1 MKIVTNKFFWVSVLV
16 LLMVSLPLSTY
27 ANPQKM
33 KYKDYLVE
41 LERWKAREQAART
54 SIADEQAKIDALK
67 KQIDDVN
74 GKIDNT
80 WNEIFS
86 LLGITRQDYEKF
98 QQDLTNLESKV
109 HSLQALTPEQ
119 LYQRKSEIDDADKT
133 LQGLFKSPC
142 ALIPRMER
150 RLNALQRD
158 IEALKARVPAPKS
171 DIYTVVRGDCL
182 WRIAAKPKIYNDP
195 YKWLRI
201 WSANLD
207 KISNP
212 NLIYPGQNFTILRE
226 IDSRTQYIVVRG
238 DFLKK
243 IAGYPQ
249 IYGDPFQWKKIY
261 EANKRMIK
269 DPHVIYP
276 EMILAIP
283 R

>member
-1 MKIVTNKFFWVSVLV
+1 
-16 LLMVSLPLSTY
+16 
-27 ANPQKM
+27 
-33 KYKDYLVE
+33 
-41 LERWKAREQAART
+41 
-54 SIADEQAKIDALK
+54 
-67 KQIDDVN
+67 
-74 GKIDNT
+74 
-80 WNEIFS
+80 
-86 LLGITRQDYEKF
+86 
-98 QQDLTNLESKV
+98 
-109 HSLQALTPEQ
+109 
-119 LYQRKSEIDDADKT
+119 
-133 LQGLFKSPC
+133 
-142 ALIPRMER
+142 
-150 RLNALQRD
+150 
-158 IEALKARVPAPKS
+158 
-171 DIYTVVRGDCL
+171 VVRGDCL

>member
-1 MKIVTNKFFWVSVLV
+1 MKMVTNRFFWVSVLV
-16 LLMVSLPLSTY
+16 LLMVLLPLSTY

-54 SIADEQAKIDALK
+54 SIADEQVIIDNLK
-67 KQIDDVN
+67 KQIQDTDTQ
-74 GKIDNT
+74 IDKT
-80 WNEIFS
+80 WDEIFA
-86 LLGITRQDYEKF
+86 LLGITRADYEKF
-98 QQDLTNLESKV
+98 QKELSDLESKV
-109 HSLQALTPEQ
+109 RSLQALTPEQ
-119 LYQRKSEIDDADKT
+119 LYQRKAEVDEADNT
-133 LQGLFKSPC
+133 LQRLFKSPC
-142 ALIPRMER
+142 ALIPRIER

-158 IEALKARVPAPKS
+158 IGALKARIPAPKS
-171 DIYTVVRGDCL
+171 EIYSVVRGDCL

-212 NLIYPGQNFTILRE
+212 DLIYPGQNFTILRD

-249 IYGDPFQWKKIY
+249 IYGDPFQWKRIY

-269 DPHVIYP
+269 DPGVIYP